1 MPHLATYVGL
11 VDHSEQTLADSLRAV
26 ARGHAHVADVFHT
39 CHTLADMCD
48 DHRNRLATVVERYGE
63 QDVTEPARLR
73 SQTMSEAREGE
84 VGLLRDL
91 QDLHLL
97 ATLVQSTWTVITQGA
112 QGLRDE
118 ELFDIATSSTFDTSR
133 QIAWFN
139 TRMKAAAAQALIVST

>member
-11 VDHSEQTLADSLRAV
+11 VDHSEETLAESLRAV

-39 CHTLADMCD
+39 CRTLASMCD
-48 DHRNRLATVVERYGE
+48 EHRHRLVAVVERYGE
-63 QDVTEPARLR
+63 QDVAEPARLR
-73 SQTMSEAREGE
+73 AQAMSETREGE

-97 ATLVQSTWTVITQGA
+97 ATLVQSTWTVIAQGA
-112 QGLRDE
+112 QGLRDH
-118 ELFDIATSSTFDTSR
+118 ELLSVATSSSADTSR
-133 QIAWFN
+133 QLAWLT

>member
-11 VDHSEQTLADSLRAV
+11 VDHGEQALADSLRAV
-26 ARGHAHVADVFHT
+26 AQGHAHVADVFHT

-48 DHRNRLATVVERYGE
+48 DHRHRLASVVERYGE

-73 SQTMSEAREGE
+73 AQTMSETREGE

-118 ELFDIATSSTFDTSR
+118 ELVDIATSSTSDTSR